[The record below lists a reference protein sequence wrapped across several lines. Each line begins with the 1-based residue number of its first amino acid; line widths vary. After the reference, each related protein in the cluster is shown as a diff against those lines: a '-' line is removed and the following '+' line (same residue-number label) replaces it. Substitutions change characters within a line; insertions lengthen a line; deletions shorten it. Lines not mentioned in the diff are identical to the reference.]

1 MRDKIIYEKIKETI
15 NLLDEIDEMINT
27 QSVEVQQVDFEL
39 SDWLHY
45 IENNEISD
53 ESSIKI
59 VKKIKELRE
68 LRRCLNNEHEIEKTY
83 KDNSS
88 KMMGNN
94 TRSMLL
100 VEINKTKNRLNN
112 DYKNRVLTDETIN
125 DLLNNKKKRGRPK
138 KVEAVNIV

>member
-15 NLLDEIDEMINT
+15 DLLDEIDEMINT
-27 QSVEVQQVDFEL
+27 QSTEVQQVDFEL

-100 VEINKTKNRLNN
+100 AEINKTKNRLNN
-112 DYKNRVLTDETIN
+112 DYKNRVLTDEAIN
-125 DLLNNKKKRGRPK
+125 NLLNNKKKRGRPK
-138 KVEAVNIV
+138 KVEVVNIE